1 MKKETIE
8 EYLARG
14 GEITKVPEHKPEEPK
29 KEITCRSTSK
39 TPHKPMHIT
48 EGAVYWGED
57 RKRKTTKT
65 KKFTGDV
72 DALPSELVEF
82 MKKKGQL

>member
-14 GEITKVPEHKPEEPK
+14 GEITRVPEHVPEEPK

-48 EGAVYWGED
+48 EGAVYWGEN
-57 RKRKTTKT
+57 KKKKKKA

-72 DALPSELVEF
+72 DALPSSLVELL
-82 MKKKGQL
+82 KKKGQL